1 MTKSRWY
8 DERFIKRIIVV
19 MLILLIINNVTYA
32 KGAHVSGA
40 RISGARV
47 HSSTKTYTKSSTSK
61 SSTTKSYSTNAKGFS
76 SDGTTSTTLI
86 PNWSWVPFMF
96 LMHGNNYSINGEDKK
111 IDYAL
116 SALAIKTMKGSN

>member
-61 SSTTKSYSTNAKGFS
+61 SSSTSNTNIKGFNS
-76 SDGTTSTTLI
+76 SGSTSTILI
-86 PNWSWVPFMF
+86 PSMIPFLL

-111 IDYAL
+111 IDYTL
-116 SALAIKTMKGSN
+116 SALAIKTMKGSK

>member
-61 SSTTKSYSTNAKGFS
+61 SSSTSNTNVKGFNS
-76 SDGTTSTTLI
+76 SGSTSTILI
-86 PNWSWVPFMF
+86 PSMIPFLL

-111 IDYAL
+111 IDYTL
-116 SALAIKTMKGSN
+116 SALAIKTMKGSK

>member
-19 MLILLIINNVTYA
+19 MLILLLINNVTYA
-32 KGAHVSGA
+32 KGACVGGA
-40 RISGARV
+40 RISGARI
-47 HSSTKTYTKSSTSK
+47 HSSAKTYTKSSTSK
-61 SSTTKSYSTNAKGFS
+61 SSTTKSYSTNTKGFS

-86 PNWSWVPFMF
+86 PNWAWVPFMF

-111 IDYAL
+111 IDYTL
-116 SALAIKTMKGSN
+116 SALAIKTTKGSK